1 VVEEDAE
8 EDTAVEDVAVVVEE
22 EEVTVE
28 VRLSL
33 SYHPSSHLLSA
44 GNRPRALFL
53 SLPGGGY
60 GGGGGGGYGGGT
72 FT

>member
-1 VVEEDAE
+1 VA
-8 EDTAVEDVAVVVEE
+8 EDTAVEDVAVAVEE
-22 EEVTVE
+22 VEVTVE
-28 VRLSL
+28 VRLFFA
-33 SYHPSSHLLSA
+33 YHPSTPLLSA